1 MAKYLLLLT
10 LVTQLSAAI
19 RLKDL
24 VALEGVRDNQ
34 LIGYGLVVGLNQTG
48 DKRQTVFSVQ
58 SLTNLLQQMGVAVSP
73 NAIRVQNTAAV
84 MITSNLPP
92 FSQPGT
98 KIDVTV
104 AAIGDASNLQGGLLV
119 MSSLR
124 GVNGQVYAMAQGPV
138 VTGGFVAGKSQATQ
152 TVNHP
157 TVGRIPNGAI
167 IERAAPSTAL
177 SRELRLQLKQ
187 ADFSNSVRIA
197 NAINK
202 QMVSDGSR
210 IADSQNPA
218 LVTVQIPASF
228 RSVPEF
234 VAALEQL
241 TVETDRVAKIIVNE
255 RTGTI
260 VMGKEVKISPVAIM
274 HGTLTVQVETTF
286 DVSQPAPL
294 SNGNTQVVP
303 KQAVDIKDEKT
314 RNLVLKNGATI
325 EELVKA
331 LSSIGSTSRD
341 IIAILQNL
349 RSAGALEGELEI
361 I

>member
-1 MAKYLLLLT
+1 M
-10 LVTQLSAAI
+10 

-58 SLTNLLQQMGVAVSP
+58 SLTNLLQQMGVTVSP
-73 NAIRVQNTAAV
+73 AAIRVQNTAAV
-84 MITSNLPP
+84 MITAVLPP

-98 KIDVTV
+98 RIDVTV

-119 MSSLR
+119 LSSLR
-124 GVNGQVYAMAQGPV
+124 GVNGQVYAMSQGPV
-138 VTGGFVAGKSQATQ
+138 VTGGFVAGRSQATQ

-177 SRELRLQLKQ
+177 SRQLRLQLRQ
-187 ADFSNSVRIA
+187 ADFSNAVRIA

-202 QMVSDGSR
+202 QMGTDGMR
-210 IADSQNPA
+210 IADSENPA
-218 LVTVQIPASF
+218 VVTVKIPESY

-260 VMGKEVKISPVAIM
+260 VMGKEVRISPVAIM
-274 HGTLTVQVETTF
+274 HGTLTVQVETNF

-294 SNGNTQVVP
+294 SSGTTQVVP

-325 EELVKA
+325 EELVRA
-331 LSSIGSTSRD
+331 LSSIGSTARD